1 MKSTNCKKCK
11 DGKNNRGRWTNH
23 PASQWWQTLQLFRSN
38 KLRYHSLFRLY
49 IHDYLEAKHCVFK
62 HLFCLYNTAKHG
74 QRAGRLLLLDTLFAL
89 SNREGHFAWSLIF
102 PPCITGVF
110 YFWDCSTCICI
121 GVKIT
126 IQQLCSPWFK
136 KKKKKIH
143 CAMPRKSWHQDCL
156 SKHQDSACNYNGG
169 VGGWILCDRIQG
181 VLLKKRKKRFHP
193 R

>member
-136 KKKKKIH
+136 KKKKFIVQCPGKADTKTVSPSTKTVLAITMVGWGGGS
-143 CAMPRKSWHQDCL
+143 CVIE
-156 SKHQDSACNYNGG
+156 SKES
-169 VGGWILCDRIQG
+169 
-181 VLLKKRKKRFHP
+181 F
-193 R
+193 